1 MWVDLSWPILDNM
14 PVYPGDRQTQL
25 TQEKWL
31 DKDFYNAFSLE
42 TGLHAGTHMDAPMHL
57 LPNAP
62 GMPDIPLCRFLVP
75 GILLDVR
82 GQEEILQP
90 DLPKGALTG
99 KAVLLMTGMDAA
111 YGTERYYNDHPIVSM
126 DLAMLFV
133 QENIAFL
140 GMDMPSPDQPP
151 FPVHK
156 LLLSAGIPI
165 VENMRGL
172 FALSGSF
179 EVAAF
184 PLKIHAEASPVR
196 AAARLFHDK
205 SSQI

>member
-1 MWVDLSWPILDNM
+1 MWVDLSWSIFDGM
-14 PVYPGDRQTQL
+14 PVYPGDRQTRL
-25 TQEKWL
+25 NQEKWL
-31 DKDFYNAFSLE
+31 EMDFYTAFTLE

-62 GMPDIPLCRFLVP
+62 AMTEIPLEHCYAK

-82 GQEEILQP
+82 GQRVIQKPVLTEGE
-90 DLPKGALTG
+90 LTG
-99 KAVLLMTGMDAA
+99 KAVLLFTGMETA
-111 YGTERYYNDHPIVSM
+111 YGTDNYYTSHPVVSM
-126 DLAMLFV
+126 ELARLLV
-133 QENIAFL
+133 EEEIAFL
-140 GMDMPSPDQPP
+140 GMDMPSPDEPP

-172 FALSGSF
+172 HTLSGSF

-205 SSQI
+205 SGMT